1 MPLYMDYAKIW
12 VLESSNENLLK
23 GYTMDRV
30 STMRIGMILIS
41 LAVGLLCGI
50 LAAGVADEID
60 KGGNASFYC
69 LFGFWG
75 LGALV
80 WYRFTHKMRRA
91 HIALGFGICMVVW
104 VLCFIVLNSESCG
117 WLAIFFFGCFVS
129 MSVSGFL
136 ILYKPL
142 WVWWIL
148 IVFLGVWLYWLWW
161 LFGT

>member
-12 VLESSNENLLK
+12 VLESNNENLLK

-50 LAAGVADEID
+50 LAVGVVDTYSMF
-60 KGGNASFYC
+60 GMSNVGLFF

-75 LGALV
+75 FGAWV
-80 WYRFTHKMRRA
+80 WYRFTHEIRRA
-91 HIALGFGICMVVW
+91 YITLSFGICIVVW
-104 VLCFIVLNSESCG
+104 VLCCIILNSEACG
-117 WLAIFFFGCFVS
+117 WLSLLFFGCFVS

-142 WVWWIL
+142 WV
-148 IVFLGVWLYWLWW
+148 
-161 LFGT
+161 

>member
-12 VLESSNENLLK
+12 VLESNNENLLK
-23 GYTMDRV
+23 GYTIDRV

-50 LAAGVADEID
+50 LAVGVVDTYSMF
-60 KGGNASFYC
+60 GMSNVGLFF

-75 LGALV
+75 FGAWV
-80 WYRFTHKMRRA
+80 WYRFTHEIRRA
-91 HIALGFGICMVVW
+91 YITLSFGICIVVW
-104 VLCFIVLNSESCG
+104 VLCCIILNSEACG
-117 WLAIFFFGCFVS
+117 WLSLLFFGCFVS

-142 WVWWIL
+142 WV
-148 IVFLGVWLYWLWW
+148 
-161 LFGT
+161 

>member
-1 MPLYMDYAKIW
+1 MGYAKIW
-12 VLESSNENLLK
+12 VLESNNENLLK

-50 LAAGVADEID
+50 LAVGVVDTYSMF
-60 KGGNASFYC
+60 GMSNVGLFF

-75 LGALV
+75 FGAWV
-80 WYRFTHKMRRA
+80 WYRFTHEIRRA
-91 HIALGFGICMVVW
+91 YITLSFGICIVVW
-104 VLCFIVLNSESCG
+104 VLCCIILNSEACG
-117 WLAIFFFGCFVS
+117 WLSLLFFGCFVS

-142 WVWWIL
+142 WV
-148 IVFLGVWLYWLWW
+148 
-161 LFGT
+161 

>member
-1 MPLYMDYAKIW
+1 MPLYMGYAKIW
-12 VLESSNENLLK
+12 VLESNNENLLK

-50 LAAGVADEID
+50 LAVGVVDTYSMF
-60 KGGNASFYC
+60 GMSNVGLFF

-75 LGALV
+75 FGALV
-80 WYRFTHKMRRA
+80 WYRFTHEIRRA
-91 HIALGFGICMVVW
+91 YITLSFGICIVVW
-104 VLCFIVLNSESCG
+104 VLCFIILNSEACG
-117 WLAIFFFGCFVS
+117 WLSLLFFGCFVS

-142 WVWWIL
+142 WV
-148 IVFLGVWLYWLWW
+148 
-161 LFGT
+161 

>member
-1 MPLYMDYAKIW
+1 MSLYMGYAKIW
-12 VLESSNENLLK
+12 VLESNNENLLK

-50 LAAGVADEID
+50 LAVGVVDTYSMF
-60 KGGNASFYC
+60 GMSNVGLFF

-75 LGALV
+75 FGAWV
-80 WYRFTHKMRRA
+80 WYRFTHEIRRA
-91 HIALGFGICMVVW
+91 YITLSFGICIVVW
-104 VLCFIVLNSESCG
+104 VLCCIILNSEACG
-117 WLAIFFFGCFVS
+117 WLSLLFFGCFVS

-142 WVWWIL
+142 WV
-148 IVFLGVWLYWLWW
+148 
-161 LFGT
+161 

>member
-12 VLESSNENLLK
+12 VLESNNENLLK

-50 LAAGVADEID
+50 LAVGVVDTYSMF
-60 KGGNASFYC
+60 GMSNVGLFF

-75 LGALV
+75 FGAWV
-80 WYRFTHKMRRA
+80 WYRFTHGIRRA
-91 HIALGFGICMVVW
+91 YITLSFGICIVVW
-104 VLCFIVLNSESCG
+104 ILCCIILNSEACG
-117 WLAIFFFGCFVS
+117 WLSLLFFGCFVS

-142 WVWWIL
+142 WV
-148 IVFLGVWLYWLWW
+148 
-161 LFGT
+161 